1 MSAIGL
7 QRQLGRDYVYAFM
20 ILVAM
25 GMRPEVRYI
34 PSTRHD
40 SFDPS
45 AYSRQSAYGAGSS
58 DRQRSTA
65 ARMTQRDYTLE
76 RKRRKRKKVIDKMAA
91 VFILQGWLDSQS

>member
-1 MSAIGL
+1 MNS
-7 QRQLGRDYVYAFM
+7 QRSNSWRARRASVNSNRTVRASEAPRDPGRY
-20 ILVAM
+20 
-25 GMRPEVRYI
+25 
-34 PSTRHD
+34 TRHD

-76 RKRRKRKKVIDKMAA
+76 RKRRKRKKVAAIVAA
-91 VFILQGWLDSQS
+91 V